1 MPLSSL
7 RLRDFRCYHSLN
19 CPLTQG
25 ITVFTGDNAQGKTS
39 LLEAVCVLLR
49 LQSPRTT
56 GARDLIRFS
65 ADSFGVAGTLDNH
78 DLRHTAGPDGRSLT
92 IDGTT
97 QRKPADYLA
106 ASGLVVWFGNS
117 DRDLIT
123 DTSEIRRRYLDF
135 LGSQLFPEYKPA
147 LRRCEAALRSRNFLL
162 RRDASPPWRQIDAYT
177 RILADAT
184 SVLSSLRSQLLNA
197 LAPEAAAA
205 HAVVSSSS
213 EILTITYLPGSEPD
227 LPAQLDRLRDEE
239 LRRRVTAAG
248 PHRDDFSLAI
258 DSRPA
263 NRFGS
268 EGQQRT
274 VALALK
280 LAQAAVLRS
289 LSGRDPI
296 LLLDDIFGELD
307 PSRRNALL
315 SALPPNAQKLVT
327 TTHLLWTDASFQPD
341 AIWKVSNGSLEPV
354 TSP

>member
-1 MPLSSL
+1 
-7 RLRDFRCYHSLN
+7 
-19 CPLTQG
+19 
-25 ITVFTGDNAQGKTS
+25 
-39 LLEAVCVLLR
+39 
-49 LQSPRTT
+49 
-56 GARDLIRFS
+56 
-65 ADSFGVAGTLDNH
+65 
-78 DLRHTAGPDGRSLT
+78 
-92 IDGTT
+92 
-97 QRKPADYLA
+97 
-106 ASGLVVWFGNS
+106 
-117 DRDLIT
+117 
-123 DTSEIRRRYLDF
+123 
-135 LGSQLFPEYKPA
+135 
-147 LRRCEAALRSRNFLL
+147 
-162 RRDASPPWRQIDAYT
+162 
-177 RILADAT
+177 
-184 SVLSSLRSQLLNA
+184 
-197 LAPEAAAA
+197 
-205 HAVVSSSS
+205 
-213 EILTITYLPGSEPD
+213 